1 MAKIQGITV
10 QIGGDASGLNK
21 AIKDTEKNLKNTDKQ
36 LKEVN
41 KSLKFDP
48 KNTEL
53 LTQKQR
59 LLKEQIGQ
67 VNDKLK
73 ALKSQDKDMQASMK
87 SGKISQEQYDKFR
100 REIINTESQLKNCQ
114 SQLKKTNEQM
124 NSNSVDKLSGSFN
137 KLSSKLENTAV
148 KFAAIS
154 TAILG
159 VSTAAVKA
167 FEEVDNGID
176 TMITMTGATG
186 QELRGLE
193 QSFDNVFSSF
203 PATSEEVGS
212 AIGEINTRLG
222 FTGDKLDE
230 ATIMFLKFSK
240 ITGID
245 VAQSVRLTSRAMS
258 DAGIKSEDYVEVL
271 DAVTK
276 ASQKSGVEASALLDT
291 ITKYGAPMRALGMDM
306 KSSIALFSQWE
317 KSGVNTE
324 IALSGMKKAISNWGK
339 ANKDSQ
345 KEFAKTLEQIK
356 KAKTLSEATTMAIK
370 AFGAKAGP
378 DLADA
383 IQNGRFSIEEFQ
395 AVLAE
400 TNGTVQTTYDNLI
413 DGNDQWQ
420 VAMNNVKI
428 GMGELGS
435 EILEDLAPILST
447 FGDIIKDLGKWF
459 SDLDETDK
467 NLIKTLFGAGGLIIL
482 LPSAIKLFESLSGII
497 EGLSAKT
504 VLAYGGFA
512 LLIWA
517 IKEIITN
524 WDKMNGI
531 QKTVAILGAI
541 AIAAAAAA
549 AAIGA
554 LQSAWSLGI
563 AAAAIVA
570 GTVAIAAAVKSAQK
584 DAKKAAEADM
594 PAYAKGTDYVPE
606 DGYAYLHKGEKVIPA
621 KQGKPYKGGDG
632 NVINLTFNAQTLDDA
647 QINKVVKAVNKS
659 LGNAY

>member
-41 KSLKFDP
+41 KALKFDP

-59 LLKEQIGQ
+59 LLKEQISQ

-73 ALKSQDKDMQASMK
+73 ALKSQDKDMQTSMK

-100 REIINTESQLKNCQ
+100 REIINTESQLKSYQ
-114 SQLKKTNEQM
+114 SQLDKTNDKM
-124 NSNSVDKLSGSFN
+124 NSSNVDKLSGSFN
-137 KLSSKLENTAV
+137 DLSSKLETTAV
-148 KFAAIS
+148 KFAAVS
-154 TAILG
+154 AAIIG
-159 VSTAAVKA
+159 VSTTAIKS
-167 FEEVDNGID
+167 FKEVDDGID
-176 TMITMTGATG
+176 SMIARTGATG
-186 QELRGLE
+186 KELEGLE
-193 QSFDNVFSSF
+193 ESFDNVFSSF
-203 PATSEEVGS
+203 PATSEEVGN

-222 FTGDKLDE
+222 FTGNQLDE
-230 ATIMFLKFSK
+230 AATMFLKFSK
-240 ITGID
+240 ITGTD
-245 VAQSVRLTSRAMS
+245 VGQSVRLVSRAMG
-258 DAGIKSEDYVEVL
+258 DAGIKSEDYAEVL

-276 ASQKSGVEASALLDT
+276 ASQKSGVEATSLLET

-324 IALSGMKKAISNWGK
+324 IAFSGMKKAISNWGK

-345 KEFAKTLEQIK
+345 KEFAKTLEQIGN
-356 KAKTLSEATTMAIK
+356 AKTLSEATSMAIEV
-370 AFGAKAGP
+370 FGAKAGP

-395 AVLAE
+395 TILE
-400 TNGTVQTTYDNLI
+400 QTNGTVETTYDNLI
-413 DGNDQWQ
+413 DGNDEWQ
-420 VAMNNVKI
+420 VAMNNVKL
-428 GMGELGS
+428 GMGELGGQ
-435 EILEDLAPILST
+435 ILENLAPILT
-447 FGDIIKDLGKWF
+447 TLGGIIKDLGQWF
-459 SDLDETDK
+459 GDLDETDQ
-467 NLIKTLFGAGGLIIL
+467 NLIMTLFGAGGLVLL
-482 LPSAIKLFESLSGII
+482 LPNAIKLLETLSGIMD
-497 EGLSAKT
+497 GLNVNT
-504 VLAYGGFA
+504 LATYAAFA

-524 WDKMNGI
+524 WSKMNGI
-531 QKTVAILGAI
+531 QKTISILGAI

-570 GTVAIAAAVKSAQK
+570 GTVAIAASVKSAQK
-584 DAKKAAEADM
+584 DAKKAAKTDM
-594 PAYAKGTDYVPE
+594 PKYAKGTDYVPE

-621 KQGKPYKGGDG
+621 KQGKPYNGVDG
-632 NVINLTFNAQTLDDA
+632 AVVNITFNAQTLDDA

-659 LGNAY
+659 LGNSY